1 MADRVRA
8 TTARHRGVEFFGSKP
23 GDVMLNNYNYT
34 DNPTKLLFSD
44 LYYVFWYARSLPLVL
59 LPLRPRDGNKF
70 DELAWGWKNAYCVV
84 VHAIL
89 IVMQLGFV
97 ICIPLMIIPPP
108 FVTAG
113 FVAAFLVVNFLLS
126 WTLNGW
132 ETEHVSHREYTEGRE
147 AHDDEMWLYINGIAT
162 GDHWLQSNLNRLA
175 LTFGRPVRGIHNP
188 T

>member
-1 MADRVRA
+1 MANRVRA
-8 TTARHRGVEFFGSKP
+8 TTTSHPGIKFFGSKV
-23 GDVMLNNYNYT
+23 GGGVVYEYNYT
-34 DNPTKLLFSD
+34 DFPTKLLFWD
-44 LYYVFWYARSLPLVL
+44 LCYVFHYARSLPLVL
-59 LPLRPRDGNKF
+59 LPLRPRDGNDF
-70 DELAWGWKNAYCVV
+70 DELAWGLKNAYCVV

-89 IVMQLGFV
+89 IVMQLVFV
-97 ICIPLMIIPPP
+97 MCIPLMFIPPP

-132 ETEHVSHREYTEGRE
+132 EMEHVSDRKYTEGRE
-147 AHDDEMWLYINGIAT
+147 AHDDEKWLYINGIAT

-175 LTFGRPVRGIHNP
+175 LTFGRPVVGIHNS